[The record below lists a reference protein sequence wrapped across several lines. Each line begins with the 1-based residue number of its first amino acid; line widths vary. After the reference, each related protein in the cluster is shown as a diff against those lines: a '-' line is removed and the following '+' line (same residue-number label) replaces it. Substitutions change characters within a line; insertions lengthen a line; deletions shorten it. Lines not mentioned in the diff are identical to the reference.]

1 MPTITSFLSAPRLR
15 ALLALALTATLVAS
29 ASAAV
34 TSSPFRNFIGQWSG
48 SGQLIGS
55 DGHRESMRCRAEYSE
70 VNGGAAVNQAIVC
83 ASESFKFDIRSHVE
97 ASGESV
103 QGYWTEV
110 SRNVSGNVGGR
121 ISEGRFEGE
130 FSAPAFSA
138 GISITSNGRRQ
149 TVSIQPRGGGG
160 IASVRIELARRG

>member
-1 MPTITSFLSAPRLR
+1 MPTITSFLSAPRLK
-15 ALLALALTATLVAS
+15 ALLALALAVTLAAS
-29 ASAAV
+29 ESAAV

-48 SGQLIGS
+48 KGQVVGS

-110 SRNVSGNVGGR
+110 SRNVSGSLTGR
-121 ISEGRFEGE
+121 IAENQLEGQ
-130 FSAPAFSA
+130 
-138 GISITSNGRRQ
+138 ISSLTFTAAISLTSNGRTQ
-149 TVSIQPRGGGG
+149 AVSIRPSGGDV
-160 IASVRIELARRG
+160 AEVRIELQRRG